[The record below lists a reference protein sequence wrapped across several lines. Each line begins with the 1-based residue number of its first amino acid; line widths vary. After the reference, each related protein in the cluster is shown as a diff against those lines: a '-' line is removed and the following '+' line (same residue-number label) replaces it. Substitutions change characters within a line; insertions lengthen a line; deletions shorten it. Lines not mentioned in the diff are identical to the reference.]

1 MTDALPLRASEN
13 AARPAAA
20 PSISLK
26 PLMFQTFACS
36 MAMMSFVAIAG
47 PLARTFGL
55 QPWHLGL
62 VMTISGIGWMVMA
75 RIWGAASDRH
85 GRRPI
90 LLFGLG
96 GFTLAYLLLSLFI
109 DIGLR
114 MTIAPMLALA
124 GLILGRGVAG
134 IFYAAVPAATMA
146 LVADHVP
153 AERRAAAMATVGA
166 ASAAGMVVGPGFAG
180 LVAPFGLQLPLYA
193 TAALPIAAFFILWRI
208 LPRDSRPASPKR
220 QQPRLLDPRL
230 RHAVV
235 VAFAAML
242 SVAMA
247 QMTVGFFAL
256 DRLGLAPAQA
266 ASAAGIALALVGAA
280 LVCAQM
286 VLRRLGWPPIRF
298 IRIGAVVGGIGF
310 ASVMLATSAP
320 MLWASF
326 AVAAL
331 GMGWVYPSVSALA
344 ANAVEPHE
352 QGAAAGSIGAAQ
364 GFGTVLGPIVG
375 TVAYGIDNGLPYALT
390 GALLLLTALWKGQTP
405 VDAR

>member
-1 MTDALPLRASEN
+1 MNEASPS
-13 AARPAAA
+13 RPSEGTPATAA
-20 PSISLK
+20 PSPISLK

-62 VMTISGIGWMVMA
+62 TMTIAGIGWMVMA
-75 RIWGAASDRH
+75 RVWGTASDRH
-85 GRRPI
+85 GRRAI
-90 LLFGLG
+90 LLLGLG

-114 MTIAPMLALA
+114 TTMPPMLAFA
-124 GLILGRGVAG
+124 GLLIGRGMAG
-134 IFYAAVPAATMA
+134 LFYAAVPAATMA
-146 LVADHVP
+146 LVADHVAP
-153 AERRAAAMATVGA
+153 QQRAGAMATVGA

-193 TAALPIAAFFILWRI
+193 TAALPIIAFIVLWRI
-208 LPRDSRPASPKR
+208 LPRDLHRAPPKR
-220 QQPRLLDPRL
+220 QELRLFDSRL
-230 RHAVV
+230 RRAIA
-235 VAFAAML
+235 VAFVAML

-256 DRLGLAPAQA
+256 DRLGLPPAQA
-266 ASAAGIALALVGAA
+266 ASAAGIALALVGVS
-280 LVCAQM
+280 LVCAQ
-286 VLRRLGWPPIRF
+286 VLLRKLGWPPARL
-298 IRIGAVVGGIGF
+298 IRIGGFVGGIGF

-326 AVAAL
+326 AFAAL

-364 GFGTVLGPIVG
+364 GLGTVLGPIVG
-375 TVAYGIDNGLPYALT
+375 TVAYGIDNGLPYAMT
-390 GALLLLTALWKGQTP
+390 GALLLLTALWKSP
-405 VDAR
+405 ASR

>member
-1 MTDALPLRASEN
+1 MTDASSLHPSADT
-13 AARPAAA
+13 AAA
-20 PSISLK
+20 PAAISLK

-47 PLARTFGL
+47 PLARIFGL

-62 VMTISGIGWMVMA
+62 TMTIAGVGWMIMA
-75 RIWGAASDRH
+75 RVWGVASDRH

-90 LLFGLG
+90 LLIGLG
-96 GFTLAYLLLSLFI
+96 GFTIAYLLLSLFI

-114 MTIAPMLALA
+114 TMMAPMLALA
-124 GLILGRGVAG
+124 GLIVGRGLAG
-134 IFYAAVPAATMA
+134 LFYAAVPAATMA
-146 LVADHVP
+146 LVADHVAP
-153 AERRAAAMATVGA
+153 QERAGAMATVGA

-193 TAALPIAAFFILWRI
+193 TAALPIIAFAILWRI
-208 LPRDSRPASPKR
+208 LPRDAHRAPPRR
-220 QQPRLLDPRL
+220 QSLRLLDPRL
-230 RHAVV
+230 RRAVA
-235 VAFAAML
+235 VAFVAML

-266 ASAAGIALALVGAA
+266 ASTAGIALALVGAA
-280 LVCAQM
+280 LVCAQI
-286 VLRRLGWPPIRF
+286 VLRKLGWPPSRL
-298 IRIGAVVGGIGF
+298 IRIGSIVGSIGF

-320 MLWASF
+320 MLWTSF
-326 AVAAL
+326 AIAAL

-375 TVAYGIDNGLPYALT
+375 TVAYGVDPGLPYALV
-390 GALLLLTALWKGQTP
+390 GALLLLTALWKSS
-405 VDAR
+405 ASR

>member
-1 MTDALPLRASEN
+1 MTDAAPLLPSQ
-13 AARPAAA
+13 AA
-20 PSISLK
+20 PITAAPPPISLK

-47 PLARTFGL
+47 PLARILGL

-62 VMTISGIGWMVMA
+62 TMTIAGIGWMVMA
-75 RIWGAASDRH
+75 RVWGAASDRH
-85 GRRPI
+85 GRRPV
-90 LLFGLG
+90 LLLGLG
-96 GFTLAYLLLSLFI
+96 GFTIAYLLLSLFI
-109 DIGLR
+109 DLSLR
-114 MTIAPMLALA
+114 VTMAPMLALA
-124 GLILGRGVAG
+124 GLIVGRGVAG
-134 IFYAAVPAATMA
+134 LFYAAVPAATMA

-153 AERRAAAMATVGA
+153 AERRAGAMATVGA

-193 TAALPIAAFFILWRI
+193 TAALPIIALAILWRI
-208 LPRDSRPASPKR
+208 LPRDAHRAPPRR
-220 QQPRLLDPRL
+220 QPLRLLDPRL
-230 RHAVV
+230 RRAVA
-235 VAFAAML
+235 VAFVAML
-242 SVAMA
+242 SVAMS

-266 ASAAGIALALVGAA
+266 ASAAGIALALVGVA
-280 LVCAQM
+280 LVCAQV
-286 VLRRLGWPPIRF
+286 VLRRLGWPPARF
-298 IRIGAVVGGIGF
+298 IFIGSSVGGVGF

-364 GFGTVLGPIVG
+364 GLGTVLGPIVG
-375 TVAYGIDNGLPYALT
+375 TVAYGVDPGLPYALV
-390 GALLLLTALWKGQTP
+390 GGLLLLTALWKSS
-405 VDAR
+405 ASR